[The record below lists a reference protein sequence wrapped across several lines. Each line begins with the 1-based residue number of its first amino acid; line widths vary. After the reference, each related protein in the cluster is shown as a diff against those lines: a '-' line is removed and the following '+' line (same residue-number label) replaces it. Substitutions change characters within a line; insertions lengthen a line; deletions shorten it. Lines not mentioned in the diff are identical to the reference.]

1 MIGSPNGNDFSIT
14 LGPLGNLAEVT
25 EKGISV
31 IPVFYT
37 KHSVGVPYSLIR
49 SSPALKASLA
59 LPPGILLCRHRVFSR
74 PGMPIHTETSSHEES
89 PLPVLILQLLQN
101 KSNCEAT
108 DHKEKGHSPKTHHGP
123 AEALRKARTLQ
134 SQPWRETRRRA
145 TTQEHSLRPVVSLP
159 RTQALGGQTL
169 QRKTHIRKAA
179 FNQQG
184 SNQQWR
190 RHMEGS
196 LLICNNR
203 TNCCFQGKEM
213 LSHQAWKPGFLPHPL
228 CQSHTPRGI
237 QHMYFL
243 MRLK

>member
-1 MIGSPNGNDFSIT
+1 MIGSPNGNNFSIT
-14 LGPLGNLAEVT
+14 LSPLENLAEVT

-37 KHSVGVPYSLIR
+37 KHSVGVAYSLIR

-134 SQPWRETRRRA
+134 SQPWRETRRGA
-145 TTQEHSLRPVVSLP
+145 TTQEHSLRPVVFLP

-169 QRKTHIRKAA
+169 QRK
-179 FNQQG
+179 NP
-184 SNQQWR
+184 
-190 RHMEGS
+190 
-196 LLICNNR
+196 
-203 TNCCFQGKEM
+203 
-213 LSHQAWKPGFLPHPL
+213 HQKS
-228 CQSHTPRGI
+228 CI
-237 QHMYFL
+237 QPT
-243 MRLK
+243 RV